1 MMPGVITMKITDLNR
16 ECLLHLC
23 SFLDKDSRKYL
34 SETCHKLQELFHE
47 PSLWPLLNFSS
58 PSELTKKNYI
68 LGPALKSL
76 SICWYSSRVK
86 ICNIEYWAKTA
97 LQKSMCSPHL
107 NTVSDFLQ
115 NVCKRCP
122 NLRTLTLSGCA
133 HIGDENLI
141 QVLRHCPHL
150 QSLKLENC
158 SGVTD
163 KTLAVVPFLSKRLH
177 TLHVNFCR
185 NITKEG
191 LSVVRK
197 GCPGIIL
204 QADRSADMIADRK
217 PDEIV
222 SIQRSSRIVI
232 LT

>member
-1 MMPGVITMKITDLNR
+1 MMPRVLTMNITDLNR
-16 ECLLHLC
+16 ECLLHLF
-23 SFLDKDSRKYL
+23 SFLDKDSRKCL
-34 SETCHKLQELFHE
+34 SQTCQDVFQE
-47 PSLWPLLNFSS
+47 PCLWTFLNFSS
-58 PSELTKKNYI
+58 PSELRKKNYI

-86 ICNIEYWAKTA
+86 ICNIEDWVKTT
-97 LQKSMCSPHL
+97 LQKSMCRPHL

-115 NVCKRCP
+115 EVCKRCP
-122 NLRTLTLSGCA
+122 NLQTLTLSGCA

-141 QVLRHCPHL
+141 QVLKHCPHL

-163 KTLAVVPFLSKRLH
+163 RTLAKVLLLSRRLQ

-185 NITKEG
+185 NITQKG
-191 LSVVRK
+191 LSLMQQ

-204 QADRSADMIADRK
+204 QADRSADMIADRT
-217 PDEIV
+217 PDDII
-222 SIQRSSRIVI
+222 SLPRTSRKII
-232 LT
+232 LR

>member
-1 MMPGVITMKITDLNR
+1 MPGVITMNITGLNH
-16 ECLLHLC
+16 ECLLHLF

-34 SETCHKLQELFHE
+34 SQTCHKLQGVFQE
-47 PSLWPLLNFSS
+47 PSLWTLLNFSS

-86 ICNIEYWAKTA
+86 ICNIEDWVKTT

-107 NTVSDFLQ
+107 NTVRDFLQ
-115 NVCKRCP
+115 EVCQRCP

-133 HIGDENLI
+133 HMSDENLI
-141 QVLRHCPHL
+141 QVLKQCTHL

-163 KTLAVVPFLSKRLH
+163 RILAMVPLLSKRIH

-185 NITKEG
+185 NITQKG
-191 LSVVRK
+191 LSQVHQ
-197 GCPGIIL
+197 GCPGIVL
-204 QADRSADMIADRK
+204 QADRSADMIADRM
-217 PDEIV
+217 PDDII
-222 SIQRSSRIVI
+222 SLQRTSRKVI
-232 LT
+232 LR